1 MSVELTFAQS
11 APRRTGLAAWLSARP
26 TAREGVLLGLV
37 LAVLTCLPV
46 LVAKYPQLERG
57 ENAFLQRYYEF
68 DWKWSGNLGAD
79 LLVQP
84 LAALFG
90 LEAAGRIIAGLVPLL
105 TALGILAVEWSLRR
119 RIGLASLLAL
129 CFVWSPSLILG
140 FLNFGLAQ
148 AAALFAFA
156 AWVRLEDKPWRPLL
170 FMPLG
175 VLVWVLHVSG
185 WGMLGIL
192 VFGYEWHR
200 RKDLSAFFAPWPL
213 FLPFAS
219 LFLGD
224 NPSGL
229 PSYGAKVWIF
239 KSAIWKQAMRD
250 GIVWLDHASLL
261 LVGRLPGAELERAA
275 LAAVGGASPVPGA
288 NLGHD
293 RHLAARLGRDRAAA
307 GRRRSPAA
315 GRAGR
320 QPGRH
325 QRRQVGLQHAGA
337 HRRLCRAAQERAD
350 QCPLRRA
357 RHPHDSP
364 EGRRPQF
371 PRSQP
376 AAAVA
381 ARQTDRPGE
390 LGPGQEHGLAVVC
403 RPARA

>member
-46 LVAKYPQLERG
+46 LVAKYPQMVDYAAHLARYYVMLERG

-219 LFLGD
+219 LFLG
-224 NPSGL
+224 
-229 PSYGAKVWIF
+229 
-239 KSAIWKQAMRD
+239 
-250 GIVWLDHASLL
+250 
-261 LVGRLPGAELERAA
+261 
-275 LAAVGGASPVPGA
+275 
-288 NLGHD
+288 
-293 RHLAARLGRDRAAA
+293 
-307 GRRRSPAA
+307 
-315 GRAGR
+315 
-320 QPGRH
+320 
-325 QRRQVGLQHAGA
+325 
-337 HRRLCRAAQERAD
+337 
-350 QCPLRRA
+350 
-357 RHPHDSP
+357 
-364 EGRRPQF
+364 
-371 PRSQP
+371 
-376 AAAVA
+376 
-381 ARQTDRPGE
+381 
-390 LGPGQEHGLAVVC
+390 
-403 RPARA
+403 

>member
-46 LVAKYPQLERG
+46 LVAKYPQMVDYAAHLARYYVMLERS

-156 AWVRLEDKPWRPLL
+156 AWVRLGGRGQPTPS
-170 FMPLG
+170 G
-175 VLVWVLHVSG
+175 AG
-185 WGMLGIL
+185 WGNRHGA
-192 VFGYEWHR
+192 VGR
-200 RKDLSAFFAPWPL
+200 RAAR
-213 FLPFAS
+213 AA
-219 LFLGD
+219 
-224 NPSGL
+224 PSG
-229 PSYGAKVWIF
+229 
-239 KSAIWKQAMRD
+239 
-250 GIVWLDHASLL
+250 
-261 LVGRLPGAELERAA
+261 
-275 LAAVGGASPVPGA
+275 
-288 NLGHD
+288 
-293 RHLAARLGRDRAAA
+293 RLG
-307 GRRRSPAA
+307 PAVQP
-315 GRAGR
+315 RAG
-320 QPGRH
+320 PAP
-325 QRRQVGLQHAGA
+325 LISTPDPLPALCGA
-337 HRRLCRAAQERAD
+337 
-350 QCPLRRA
+350 P
-357 RHPHDSP
+357 
-364 EGRRPQF
+364 
-371 PRSQP
+371 
-376 AAAVA
+376 
-381 ARQTDRPGE
+381 
-390 LGPGQEHGLAVVC
+390 
-403 RPARA
+403 